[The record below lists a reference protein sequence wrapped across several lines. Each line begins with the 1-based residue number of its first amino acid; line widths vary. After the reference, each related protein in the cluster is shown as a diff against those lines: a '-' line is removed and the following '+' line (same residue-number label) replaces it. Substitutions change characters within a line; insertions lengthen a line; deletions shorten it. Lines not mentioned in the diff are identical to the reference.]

1 MTQCLMPLSSG
12 SMCVCA
18 WSCCRRLRSRSPHI
32 PGLQWRRQRLSSSP
46 SAAVHPEACAEEQR
60 VPVPTRRHLHRPRWP
75 AMVGC
80 VRGRGAGVKP
90 HEDSSQLTLPEQHLA
105 ATRIAMCS
113 TLLVRRA
120 AGVSRRTLHTARAT
134 SSTWAPWGRRRRTP
148 ASRRHAHAGS
158 VARRPPRF
166 PTACRCGRRP
176 RHCKAAELA
185 TPPSSTA
192 PDQRVLWWRPCCASG
207 LLTPCTREG
216 NEMEPAAGAPA
227 ARAAGR
233 GKQLVLPQVQ
243 DAPAGGAICTSSAT
257 WENARLLRYPL
268 PASTG
273 CSMSRVQASLA
284 WVNNV
289 LSVQRR
295 RRPRSWTCGR
305 CRRCWW
311 CT

>member
-1 MTQCLMPLSSG
+1 MARHGGLCQRPG
-12 SMCVCA
+12 SWCET
-18 WSCCRRLRSRSPHI
+18 SR
-32 PGLQWRRQRLSSSP
+32 GQQ
-46 SAAVHPEACAEEQR
+46 
-60 VPVPTRRHLHRPRWP
+60 P
-75 AMVGC
+75 A
-80 VRGRGAGVKP
+80 
-90 HEDSSQLTLPEQHLA
+90 
-105 ATRIAMCS
+105 
-113 TLLVRRA
+113 
-120 AGVSRRTLHTARAT
+120 HTARA
-134 SSTWAPWGRRRRTP
+134 APRGHTHCHVQHPVGAACCRCVSADFAHGAGDQFDLGAMGSPPEDASVAEARARRQRGPPPTPLSDCLQVRP
-148 ASRRHAHAGS
+148 AS
-158 VARRPPRF
+158 PP
-166 PTACRCGRRP
+166 
-176 RHCKAAELA
+176 LA
-185 TPPSSTA
+185 TVKLRSWRRLQA
-192 PDQRVLWWRPCCASG
+192 ALQPDQRVLWWRPCCASG